1 MSAFATACPGCGTAF
16 RVGPA
21 QLEAADG
28 LVRCSACDAVFDA
41 REHAVKAVTATPAAS
56 SRSID
61 EDYIAG
67 LLNGEPHEEA
77 APPAPAAPVVE
88 LAAAAPEAAPAAGTA
103 EVTTT
108 PAPVLITPRVPVE
121 LPREQRTKAGVRRRL
136 LAWSAGLLIATLL
149 IALQQIWL
157 GRERHAQDPALRP
170 RYERLCA
177 MLGCELPPFRDLRRI
192 RSEGLLVRPDPAR
205 PGTLLID
212 ASIVN
217 RAEFA
222 QAFPGIRIDFSDI
235 QGTPVTNRVFS
246 PREYLLAAALRE
258 GRMLPGEILKVHIEM
273 PDPGERATN
282 YELRLIESPAR

>member
-1 MSAFATACPGCGTAF
+1 MKT
-16 RVGPA
+16 
-21 QLEAADG
+21 
-28 LVRCSACDAVFDA
+28 
-41 REHAVKAVTATPAAS
+41 VTAMPAAS

-67 LLNGEPHEEA
+67 LLNGEPREEA
-77 APPAPAAPVVE
+77 APPAPAAPE
-88 LAAAAPEAAPAAGTA
+88 LEDDATAPEARPAAGTVEITA
-103 EVTTT
+103 T

-121 LPREQRTKAGVRRRL
+121 LPREQRTEAGVRRRL

-282 YELRLIESPAR
+282 YELRLIESPGR

>member
-41 REHAVKAVTATPAAS
+41 REHAVKTVTAAPAAS

-67 LLNGEPHEEA
+67 LLNGEPRAEA
-77 APPAPAAPVVE
+77 APPAPAAPE
-88 LAAAAPEAAPAAGTA
+88 IEDDATAPEATPAAGTVEITA
-103 EVTTT
+103 T

-121 LPREQRTKAGVRRRL
+121 LPREQRTEAGVRRRL

-149 IALQQIWL
+149 IALQQVWL

-282 YELRLIESPAR
+282 YELRLIESPGR

>member
-21 QLEAADG
+21 QIEAADG

-41 REHAVKAVTATPAAS
+41 REHAVKTVTATPAAS
-56 SRSID
+56 SQSID

-67 LLNGEPHEEA
+67 LLNGEPREEA
-77 APPAPAAPVVE
+77 APPAPAAPE
-88 LAAAAPEAAPAAGTA
+88 IEDDATAPEVTPAAGTA
-103 EVTTT
+103 EITAT
-108 PAPVLITPRVPVE
+108 PAPALITPRVPVE
-121 LPREQRTKAGVRRRL
+121 LPREQRTEASVRRRL

-282 YELRLIESPAR
+282 YELRLIESPGR